1 MKEIKISSNS
11 TLNSPQEIAEEFN
24 DHFTNI
30 GPNFASEI
38 PPCDIPPKSYLI
50 PSNTAFSLQ
59 NTSQLLKKL
68 SAKKATVFDNIPCNL
83 LKLAA
88 DIVAPSLTH
97 I

>member
-1 MKEIKISSNS
+1 MIQKNLEIDKWINLKLNRQKGTNVKEIKISSSS

-24 DHFTNI
+24 DRFTNI

-59 NTSQLLKKL
+59 NTSQLLKK
-68 SAKKATVFDNIPCNL
+68 TWC
-83 LKLAA
+83 
-88 DIVAPSLTH
+88 
-97 I
+97 